1 MKRNRHTGLLALNG
15 VLLGALALVS
25 FAPGADAQRE
35 ARRARGEY
43 TMVAGKVQ
51 GLTAAAIYVVDSN
64 NAELLAVRWDQ
75 SRKTLAPMGFRD
87 LNVDAKGA
95 PGGGR

>member
-1 MKRNRHTGLLALNG
+1 MMRRRHAGLLALNG
-15 VLLGALALVS
+15 ALLGVLALVTL
-25 FAPGADAQRE
+25 APGASAQRE

-51 GLTAAAIYVVDSN
+51 GLTAAAIYIVDSN

-87 LNVDAKGA
+87 LSMDAKAA